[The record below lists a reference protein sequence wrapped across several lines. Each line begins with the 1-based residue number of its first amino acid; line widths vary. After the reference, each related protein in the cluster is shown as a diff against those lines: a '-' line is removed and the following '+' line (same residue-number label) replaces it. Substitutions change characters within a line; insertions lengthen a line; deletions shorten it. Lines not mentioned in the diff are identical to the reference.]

1 MAGPQGRCAAR
12 PSDGLAPAGTL
23 AKSPTLGGVAFVA
36 PPRER
41 DRHARIPT
49 FTNWHAMD
57 EATSRQKRAVA
68 ALNAKAAQPID
79 FDEASRLIG
88 DLKREA
94 HSFPEVVAK
103 IIEADHAGDVER
115 LGRLLANAKRQVRHG
130 AWLLMLRRLDIH
142 PRRAQR
148 LARAASPR
156 HRKGKR

>member
-41 DRHARIPT
+41 DRCARTPT

-57 EATSRQKRAVA
+57 EVTPRQKRTVA
-68 ALNAKAAQPID
+68 ALIAKAASPVT
-79 FDEASRLIG
+79 FDEASRLIR
-88 DLKREA
+88 DLRRDQA
-94 HSFPEVVAK
+94 AFPRLIENVV
-103 IIEADHAGDVER
+103 EADRAGDHER
-115 LGRLLANAKRQVRHG
+115 LGRLLARAKHRMAHG
-130 AWLLMLRRLDIH
+130 AWLKLLRELGIH

-148 LARAASPR
+148 LMER
-156 HRKGKR
+156 

>member
-41 DRHARIPT
+41 DRHARTPT

-57 EATSRQKRAVA
+57 KATSRQKRAVA
-68 ALNAKAAQPID
+68 ALIARTAEPIT
-79 FDEASRLIG
+79 FDEASRAIR
-88 DLKREA
+88 DLKRAAEA
-94 HSFPEVVAK
+94 ESFPALIEKIVA
-103 IIEADHAGDVER
+103 ADHAGDAER
-115 LGRLLANAKRQVRHG
+115 LGRLLSEAKRQMRHG
-130 AWLLMLRRLDIH
+130 DWLTTLRQLGLH

-148 LARAASPR
+148 LMGRSR
-156 HRKGKR
+156 RRR

>member
-41 DRHARIPT
+41 DRHARTPT

-57 EATSRQKRAVA
+57 EATSRQKLAVA
-68 ALNAKAAQPID
+68 ALIARTAEPIT
-79 FDEASRLIG
+79 FDEASRLIR
-88 DLKREA
+88 DLKRET
-94 HSFPEVVAK
+94 HSFPALIEK
-103 IIEADHAGDVER
+103 IIAADHGEDVER
-115 LGRLLANAKRQVRHG
+115 LGRLLSEAKRQMRHG
-130 AWLLMLRRLDIH
+130 DWLTTLRQLGLH

-148 LARAASPR
+148 LMTRA
-156 HRKGKR
+156 KQ